1 MRTGYNAR
9 AVWRVRV
16 DEARIRDGADCVFR
30 GSRNIAAANAPIRIA
45 KKIAHG
51 CASSN
56 PPIGSRPY
64 RRARRT
70 LSVSSRSDQGGSQR
84 AFHSA
89 RRLSASASGIA
100 NPRTR
105 RQHTRKVCKSPC
117 CPAIAGGTADRYR
130 RARSRASVV
139 PLTRQFDGELGDVG
153 HGGAIGV
160 GKSAGVYVRSRQRYS
175 TVTRCA
181 GWYLWLKNPG
191 SRVVCVQGVAA

>member
-1 MRTGYNAR
+1 M
-9 AVWRVRV
+9 WRVRV
-16 DEARIRDGADCVFR
+16 DEARIRHGLNRVFR
-30 GSRNIAAANAPIRIA
+30 GSRNVVAVDVAIRIA
-45 KKIAHG
+45 KRISHG

-84 AFHSA
+84 TFHSA

-100 NPRTR
+100 KPRTR

-117 CPAIAGGTADRYR
+117 CPAIAGGRADRYR

-139 PLTRQFDGELGDVG
+139 PLARGFGGELDDVG
-153 HGGAIGV
+153 HGVAIGV

-191 SRVVCVQGVAA
+191 SRVV